1 MFITGTYSSCLKV
14 FYRLSTS
21 YLCVAAL
28 FLSACTGFFSRS
40 SVLEPSRIHKHGDL
54 QLKAEYGSKVY
65 INEGSSSPMPLCSDF
80 DTEHDSHL
88 SEALYIAML
97 QGSKAVVKE
106 QCLNHPDLRN
116 DLLKA
121 NRNLNCS
128 SESCNF
134 YDTYRRGPLWFAYY
148 MALMNQAFN
157 RGEVLIKSK
166 MDQFQDVLTSQ
177 IKNSKQVESQESQG
191 REAYRQQVKFKLNA
205 DTQCIAVLKLFRD
218 QEWRGNTSFGR
229 YTSKPWSSTLPNAG
243 DLWAEARPR
252 AQGGHEVLL
261 IERRYVKNS
270 GHGEMLERELL
281 CTSPNTALTILESD
295 YQFMAQELNRDTMRV
310 YVTAKPNR

>member
-1 MFITGTYSSCLKV
+1 MFITTTYSSCLQV
-14 FYRLSTS
+14 FYRLSIF
-21 YLCVAAL
+21 YLFVTVL
-28 FLSACTGFFSRS
+28 FLSACTRFVSKPSTF
-40 SVLEPSRIHKHGDL
+40 EPSRIQKHGDL
-54 QLKAEYGSKVY
+54 QAKAEHRSKVY
-65 INEGSSSPMPLCSDF
+65 INEGSTSPMPLCSDF
-80 DTEHDSHL
+80 DSGHDSHL

-121 NRNLNCS
+121 NRKLNCS

-166 MDQFQDVLTSQ
+166 VDQFQDVLTSQ
-177 IKNSKQVESQESQG
+177 IKNSKQVESQESLG
-191 REAYRQQVKFKLNA
+191 REVYRQQVKFKLNA

-218 QEWRGNTSFGR
+218 QEWRENKSLGQ

-252 AQGGHEVLL
+252 SQGGYEVLL
-261 IERRYVKNS
+261 IERRYVKNT

-310 YVTAKPNR
+310 YVTAKPN